1 MICIAILGLISIY
14 LNLMIVERINRNRDR
29 RKDLIRESLK
39 ILKELKDERIS

>member
-14 LNLMIVERINRNRDR
+14 LNLMIVKRINRNRDR
-29 RKDLIRESLK
+29 RKDLIKESLK

>member
-14 LNLMIVERINRNRDR
+14 LSLMIVERINRNRDR

>member
-29 RKDLIRESLK
+29 RKDLIKESLK